1 MTLKDLSHK
10 AMHALSHYWG
20 ILVLLVWGGAL
31 LWLGLL
37 RFDPYGLDESAARGL
52 LLIWSIFD
60 KIVNPIF
67 TLGIPDFRALLFIPL
82 GLYWPGSLVAAKV
95 FTLILS
101 FLAIAFLYRWSK
113 RTADGEAAL
122 AASALLLIAP
132 HLINGIDAIATG
144 PFLLLA
150 FGLGAWLDTAY
161 RRVNRPLG
169 GWFFVQLLWASITL
183 TLHPI
188 GLAYPLVLAWT
199 WYRNPIDARQRR
211 HVLIGLAIVTLLM
224 LALRQGWQTVPWLS
238 NPLLSLAQ
246 AHQIAPS
253 LAEPNWFV
261 GGLLAALLVIVI
273 WVDRRF
279 LSSDPVGLMFLSGLA
294 IGLLAA
300 DYNWALLAVAL
311 LLYRGIPHLIALNQ
325 HSEGKGLLRQRGVV
339 IAVMFITSITFMVT
353 DKTRALALGEETMSP
368 QDQLIR
374 QLADEAANPDQEFR
388 AASQWPGRTMIAV
401 RRDVF
406 PLPAGAVDGQTLL
419 NDIKGITHLI
429 FDPKAPANLELG
441 KNMAELSGVI
451 ETQALEAGGVIV
463 HIRPNV
469 SPSDGEEAPDQPP
482 TPPPAPQDQAAQP
495 R

>member
-10 AMHALSHYWG
+10 TMHAFSHYWG
-20 ILVLLVWGGAL
+20 VLVLLVWGGAL

-82 GLYWPGSLVAAKV
+82 GLYWPGSLIAAKV
-95 FTLILS
+95 LTLLLS
-101 FLAIAFLYRWSK
+101 FLAIVFLYGWSK

-150 FGLGAWLDTAY
+150 FGLGAWLDAAY

-211 HVLIGLAIVTLLM
+211 HVLLGLTLVTVLM
-224 LALRQGWQTVPWLS
+224 LALRQGWQTIPWLS

-246 AHQIAPS
+246 AHQVAPS
-253 LAEPNWFV
+253 LAEANWFV
-261 GGLLAALLVIVI
+261 GGLLAALLVIVL

-311 LLYRGIPHLIALNQ
+311 LLYRGIPHLITLNQ
-325 HSEGKGLLRQRGVV
+325 HSEGRGLLRQRGVV
-339 IAVMFITSITFMVT
+339 IAVMFITSTAFMVT
-353 DKTRALALGEETMSP
+353 DKTRAQALGEATLSP

-374 QLADEAANPDQEFR
+374 QLAAEAADPDREFR

-406 PLPAGAVDGQTLL
+406 PLP
-419 NDIKGITHLI
+419 
-429 FDPKAPANLELG
+429 P
-441 KNMAELSGVI
+441 
-451 ETQALEAGGVIV
+451 
-463 HIRPNV
+463 R
-469 SPSDGEEAPDQPP
+469 PP
-482 TPPPAPQDQAAQP
+482 TGKPCSATSKASPI
-495 R
+495 

>member
-1 MTLKDLSHK
+1 M
-10 AMHALSHYWG
+10 
-20 ILVLLVWGGAL
+20 

-37 RFDPYGLDESAARGL
+37 RLTPFGLDESAARGL
-52 LLIWSIFD
+52 LLVWSIFD

-82 GLYWPGSLVAAKV
+82 GLYWPGSILAAKV

-101 FLAIAFLYRWSK
+101 FLAVALLYTWSK
-113 RTADGEAAL
+113 RTADGETAL
-122 AASALLLIAP
+122 IASALILVAP
-132 HLINGIDAIATG
+132 QLINGIDSLATG

-169 GWFFVQLLWASITL
+169 GWFFVQLLWASVTL

-199 WYRNPIDARQRR
+199 WYKNPIDTRQRR
-211 HVLIGLAIVTLLM
+211 HVLIGLGLVTILL
-224 LALRQGWQTVPWLS
+224 LVLRQGWQTVPWLS

-246 AHQIAPS
+246 AHQVVPALTEPS
-253 LAEPNWFV
+253 WFI
-261 GGLLAALLVIVI
+261 GGLLAALLVITL

-279 LSSDPVGLMFLSGLA
+279 LSTDPLGLMFLSALA

-325 HSEGKGLLRQRGVV
+325 HSEGTGLLRQRGLV
-339 IAVMFITSITFMVT
+339 IAVVFIATTAFMLT
-353 DKTRALALGEETMSP
+353 DKTRAQALKEDVLSP
-368 QDQLIR
+368 QDLLIQ
-374 QLADEAANPDQEFR
+374 QLATEAENPDEEFR
-388 AASQWPGRTMIAV
+388 AASQWPGRTMLAV

-406 PLPAGAVDGQTLL
+406 PLPAAAADGETLL
-419 NDIKGITHLI
+419 KNITGITHLI
-429 FDPKAPANLELG
+429 FDHKAPENLALGKNIAEISGIAETLALEDGGVIIRIRDSHESGETKDKAPAPHAAVPHE
-441 KNMAELSGVI
+441 
-451 ETQALEAGGVIV
+451 ETG
-463 HIRPNV
+463 
-469 SPSDGEEAPDQPP
+469 
-482 TPPPAPQDQAAQP
+482 AQ
-495 R
+495 